1 MSLLITSGQVL
12 DYKYMGVAQTITLPP
27 GSYKLECWGAQGGYR
42 SSSAYG
48 GKGGYSVG
56 ELTLSKETTLYIQV
70 GGSGNTGKTSGGYNG
85 GGKRRTYNGGGGAT
99 DIRIGQDSLY
109 ARVIVA
115 GGGGSEGSSNKQ
127 GMYGGGE
134 AGGSTA
140 ESYGTGGYGGTQIGV
155 SDSSWQTTNQSENT
169 SSQSDAYAGFGF
181 GGNGVTYGGGYGGAG
196 GGGWYGGSG
205 AYPDS
210 SNDDDRGGGG
220 GSGYIYTSSTASN
233 YPSGCL
239 LNSSYYLVNARTI
252 AGNTDTNFPSTAG
265 STEFGHS
272 GDGYVRI
279 TVLAVNNSI
288 KIEKGQTFDCT
299 FTSATQKL
307 TLPAGT
313 YKLQVWGAQGG
324 NYDFHYGGS
333 GGYSVGT
340 LTIIENTDFYI
351 CVGGQPVPVSTDRVV
366 TPGGYNGGGAGF
378 NRYYNSTYTLGQGG
392 GGGTDIRI
400 GQDNLYARVIVAGGG
415 GGSACNGDEKATKY
429 GGGLSSGCTAT
440 SAQATQ
446 TSGGT
451 ANSGVNLGT
460 FGQGGAATT
469 NGDNYN
475 YGSGGGGGGWYGGGA
490 NSQYS
495 DSTSGYREVNG
506 GGSGYVYTANT
517 ATNYPSGC
525 LLNSTYYL
533 TEATTI
539 SGNESFPS
547 TSGGTETGH
556 EGNGYARITV
566 LSVKSPISTPVRV
579 NGQWHQANEL
589 FVKVNNV
596 WKECV
601 EAWMKVDGVWKSLAE
616 SVVTYDESW
625 LDNLSLGNTF
635 TFGKYQVESEDP
647 WAIEWEIVHQTSD
660 YQIAMTK
667 QIIDLRCFDAKES
680 SNTNSVRRSYGNN
693 NWQYSNIE
701 QFLNSDQA
709 TWYSAQHQYD
719 APPNS
724 SNVRDS
730 YNPYDAHKGFLYY
743 FSNGEKS
750 LLKDMTIT
758 LANNT
763 ITDGG
768 GSYTWTGKVWLPT
781 YTQMNGSSN
790 NGISE
795 GIKFDKYSDN
805 NGRIKTINKYCAE
818 NNNYCKEVG
827 KTEGAA
833 WHYWM
838 SSSYPSTSDGT
849 RDVLGSGNS
858 EDHDSA
864 ANGYGGLAPCICL
877 PRHSSSYVTT
887 YELSKFGSYVNTVK
901 VNGTVVTLPIQV
913 AAGATIEATST
924 GYDTSAYNMIW
935 SGPTP
940 TSNRTASS
948 GSTTTRIITFTMPN
962 EDIIIR
968 FNRQTVSSGTTYT
981 ISKGNNVA
989 SIFINNGSS
998 ITTSTSAKPGDTITV
1013 HSNSFSTS
1021 TVSAITWAGT
1031 GVPTANISYNNYIP
1045 IGSNRYRKITFT
1057 MPANNVTTAFRKT
1070 SSGGS
1075 TDM

>member
-140 ESYGTGGYGGTQIGV
+140 ESYGTGGYGGTQTGV

-539 SGNESFPS
+539 GGNESFPS

-566 LSVKSPISTPVRV
+566 LSVKSPISAPVRID
-579 NGQWHQANEL
+579 GQWHDCNEI
-589 FVKVNNV
+589 FVKVNGVWKACTNAYV
-596 WKECV
+596 KVGGAWKEC
-601 EAWMKVDGVWKSLAE
+601 
-616 SVVTYDESW
+616 
-625 LDNLSLGNTF
+625 
-635 TFGKYQVESEDP
+635 
-647 WAIEWEIVHQTSD
+647 IE
-660 YQIAMTK
+660 
-667 QIIDLRCFDAKES
+667 
-680 SNTNSVRRSYGNN
+680 
-693 NWQYSNIE
+693 
-701 QFLNSDQA
+701 
-709 TWYSAQHQYD
+709 
-719 APPNS
+719 
-724 SNVRDS
+724 
-730 YNPYDAHKGFLYY
+730 
-743 FSNGEKS
+743 
-750 LLKDMTIT
+750 
-758 LANNT
+758 NT
-763 ITDGG
+763 I
-768 GSYTWTGKVWLPT
+768 
-781 YTQMNGSSN
+781 N
-790 NGISE
+790 N
-795 GIKFDKYSDN
+795 
-805 NGRIKTINKYCAE
+805 
-818 NNNYCKEVG
+818 
-827 KTEGAA
+827 
-833 WHYWM
+833 
-838 SSSYPSTSDGT
+838 
-849 RDVLGSGNS
+849 
-858 EDHDSA
+858 
-864 ANGYGGLAPCICL
+864 
-877 PRHSSSYVTT
+877 VTT

-901 VNGTVVTLPIQV
+901 VNGTAITLPTQV
-913 AAGATIEATST
+913 AAGATIEVTST
-924 GYDTSAYNMIW
+924 GYDASAYSMIW

-940 TSNRTASS
+940 TSTHTTSS
-948 GSTTTRIITFTMPN
+948 GSTTARIVTFVMPS

-968 FNRQTVSSGTTYT
+968 FDRRTVSSGTTYT

-989 SIFINNGSS
+989 SMFINNGSS
-998 ITTSTSAKPGDTITV
+998 ITTSTNAKPGDTITV

-1031 GVPTANISYNNYIP
+1031 GVPTANISYNNYIT
-1045 IGSNRYRKITFT
+1045 IGSNRYRKVTFT